1 MMKRYRIFCE
11 SYENMECPIGEWV
24 KYEDMLL
31 HQRPLPRIEETLLKE
46 NTRLKE
52 LNREMLE
59 VIRLFLNASRS
70 TDRVAYVGIMVHSA
84 VIDRASNVL
93 TKAGGEG

>member
-1 MMKRYRIFCE
+1 MSK
-11 SYENMECPIGEWV
+11 
-24 KYEDMLL
+24 ML
-31 HQRPLPRIEETLLKE
+31 EELQEGISRLSAE

-52 LNREMLE
+52 LNRELAE

-70 TDRVAYVGIMVHSA
+70 TDRVVYVDIMVHRA

-93 TKAGGEG
+93 AKPRGRG